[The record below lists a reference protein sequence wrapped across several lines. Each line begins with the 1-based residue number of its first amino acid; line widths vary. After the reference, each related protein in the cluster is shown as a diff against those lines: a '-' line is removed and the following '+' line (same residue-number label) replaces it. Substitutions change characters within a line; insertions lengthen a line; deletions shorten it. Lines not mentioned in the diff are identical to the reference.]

1 MIFADTLVWMFFSLL
16 SIAKSGFGF
25 WKTSESGFH
34 GFPFLPFDWETRKRI
49 CKTTLL
55 NSGLLFAN
63 YTCTCKTA
71 VLKNSFSN
79 PFSDFRKK
87 KKKKKKKKTKKK
99 KKKKKKKRK
108 ESKSKR
114 RYLSFETSFRI
125 FLWIAKSEIRI
136 LKSKS
141 RFPNHRTH
149 PIYSCLVFW
158 NSRHW
163 G

>member
-1 MIFADTLVWMFFSLL
+1 MVQFSWFLPTPLFGCFFWMFAFDWEIGIWILKDIRIRISWI
-16 SIAKSGFGF
+16 S
-25 WKTSESGFH
+25 
-34 GFPFLPFDWETRKRI
+34 FLPFDWETRKRI

-55 NSGLLFAN
+55 NSGLLF
-63 YTCTCKTA
+63 

-87 KKKKKKKKTKKK
+87 KKKK
-99 KKKKKKKRK
+99 RK
-108 ESKSKR
+108 ESKSNR

-125 FLWIAKSEIRI
+125 FRWIAKSEIRI

>member
-1 MIFADTLVWMFFSLL
+1 MKDIRIRISWIS
-16 SIAKSGFGF
+16 
-25 WKTSESGFH
+25 
-34 GFPFLPFDWETRKRI
+34 FLPFVWETRKRI

-87 KKKKKKKKTKKK
+87 KKKNNGKKANL
-99 KKKKKKKRK
+99 RGDI
-108 ESKSKR
+108 
-114 RYLSFETSFRI
+114 YLSFETSFRI
-125 FLWIAKSEIRI
+125 FRWIAKSEIRI